1 MPWSTKIAIAF
12 IGAAIFAIT
21 ALTASIN
28 PTAKQ
33 TEDSKL
39 TPVVKP
45 LQLSNG
51 TVVADLRCNDVYL
64 ATPDRLETFS
74 CALKN
79 NTDKPILAAN
89 VEYSII
95 LESEGKRVTDTRF
108 HTLDTYIHPDFYD
121 PKKAILPGGE
131 RNVAPPGPMYFQDS
145 VVKGIEVKVDYV
157 EFDDRTTAGDSKKG
171 ADIIGDFRAGAAK
184 YRAWLFQRYAEHG
197 KSPEAI
203 IPLLKQDLPVPG
215 ELDIEK
221 QNEELGARA
230 YRTRLRIIAETKGAS
245 EIPKH
250 LK

>member
-1 MPWSTKIAIAF
+1 MRWSTKIAIAF
-12 IGAAIFAIT
+12 IGATIFAIT

-28 PTAKQ
+28 PSAQQ
-33 TEDSKL
+33 TEASKL
-39 TPVVKP
+39 TPAVKP
-45 LQLSNG
+45 LQSSDG
-51 TVVADLRCNDVYL
+51 TVVADLRCNEVYV
-64 ATPDRLETFS
+64 AVPDRLDTFS
-74 CALKN
+74 CTLRN
-79 NTDKPILAAN
+79 STDKPILAAN

-95 LESEGKRVTDTRF
+95 LESEGKTVTDTRF

-131 RNVAPPGPMYFQDS
+131 RDISPPGPMYFQDS

-171 ADIIGDFRAGAAK
+171 ADIVKDFRAGAAK
-184 YRAWLFQRYAEHG
+184 YRAWIFQKYAEHG

-203 IPLLKQDLPVPG
+203 IPLLKQDLPVPS
-215 ELDIEK
+215 ELDIKK

-230 YRTRLRIIAETKGAS
+230 YRTRLRILAETKGAS